1 MKNFSWRPQRLLDVK
16 NIEEKCKIM
25 ELAKVTK
32 ALEETEMMIIKHKRM
47 LEQIISDISNK
58 SASSRL
64 RMQEFFM
71 KYSIASNET
80 IKKLTQKMAELQD
93 ERNKKLDELIK
104 VKHYREGLE
113 KIRERAKAE
122 FTHEQETQYQKQLDD
137 DALMKISREML
148 VEN

>member
-93 ERNKKLDELIK
+93 ERNKKLDE
-104 VKHYREGLE
+104 
-113 KIRERAKAE
+113 
-122 FTHEQETQYQKQLDD
+122 
-137 DALMKISREML
+137 
-148 VEN
+148 